1 MQSVPVHVNAV
12 VCPTSQTHR
21 TSIDEYLDCIHMFAK
36 ASVTLIAH
44 VLLYTD
50 SSNSPAY
57 LPKSRIA
64 VTVNV
69 QVQLE

>member
-1 MQSVPVHVNAV
+1 
-12 VCPTSQTHR
+12 
-21 TSIDEYLDCIHMFAK
+21 MFAK

-64 VTVNV
+64 DIVKV